1 MLRLCNVVEQKKKVL
16 AAITGVTDR
25 SFLFVNSQLVE
36 SEIIEFSLN
45 MDVKCILCH

>member
-1 MLRLCNVVEQKKKVL
+1 MLRLCNVMEQKEVL
-16 AAITGVTDR
+16 AAITGVTDC